1 MSDNIT
7 FEEYRKLPDEIIP
20 DKYNDLSIG
29 SKRCYGSMQTLPF
42 KNLNF
47 NYYEKIKINNSD
59 ELKQHYIQ
67 LRKEE
72 DDRYTKYL
80 EEQKE
85 KARREKEKER
95 DKICLKYGLP
105 SDCTDKN
112 IKEALRRLKCVE
124 YGLPSD
130 CTDENIKDEASKR
143 EKKQIE
149 EEDNKRKQ
157 KYRFMEI
164 MNHNHLQKK
173 PQLPSDLSKLSS
185 LQIAEMIIKDCKD
198 FLDRFDNYY
207 KDRPNVN
214 NISPIYYSHKSHK
227 FNLEVS
233 LGFLIYGISE
243 SYEKDCGSKL
253 TRQNETLKYSTFEEI
268 IEKICISFLTMEDSE
283 PMIFICKYL
292 RRYHNEIYKL
302 VIEIL
307 VKFILNPEYSE
318 TLREGT
324 KYEKYC
330 EPTSEVNKITISNI
344 RIIYALKSVEEF
356 SETSRPKKYI
366 GDIINENWLEIL
378 LFNQT
383 SDYSYNADQPN
394 NNSPDL
400 DKIQEENEAI
410 LNIKQD
416 NNQSSKKKYLKYK
429 QKYLNL
435 KKLI

>member
-1 MSDNIT
+1 
-7 FEEYRKLPDEIIP
+7 
-20 DKYNDLSIG
+20 
-29 SKRCYGSMQTLPF
+29 MQTLPF

-67 LRKEE
+67 LKKEE

-85 KARREKEKER
+85 KARQEKEKER
-95 DKICLKYGLP
+95 EKMCLK
-105 SDCTDKN
+105 
-112 IKEALRRLKCVE
+112 

-130 CTDENIKDEASKR
+130 CTDENIKYEDSKIR
-143 EKKQIE
+143 KKQIE
-149 EEDNKRKQ
+149 KEDNKRKQ

-198 FLDRFDNYY
+198 FLDRFDDYY
-207 KDRPNVN
+207 KDFPDDLNSN
-214 NISPIYYSHKSHK
+214 NISPNYYSRKSHR

-268 IEKICISFLTMEDSE
+268 IEKLCISFLTMEDSE

-394 NNSPDL
+394 GNSPDL